1 MNKILEGVWY
11 DVEDRELSYEMKFM
25 IDEYGRLQI
34 HHHMGDMM
42 TLRALLSKTKYKFH
56 SDMFDYNSYYTTTI
70 YIKETNENK

>member
-34 HHHMGDMM
+34 HHHMSD
-42 TLRALLSKTKYKFH
+42 TSSLNTIFSKNNYKFS
-56 SDMFDYNSYYTTTI
+56 SDVFDDDSYYTTAI